1 MRPYFIHIRP
11 SNVQNNCKGGKTIA
25 VVGDEDNGYKW
36 GIAHCSIND
45 NYDKSKGRSLATG
58 RAFEKKTQ
66 MNFPD
71 DIRTVKQAEAHIRQL
86 FTQV

>member
-1 MRPYFIHIRP
+1 MHPYFIHIRP

-25 VVGDEDNGYKW
+25 VLGDEDIPYVYGV
-36 GIAHCSIND
+36 AHCSDND

-58 RAFEKKTQ
+58 RAFEKKTRLH
-66 MNFPD
+66 FPD
-71 DIRTVKQAEAHIRQL
+71 DIQSMKQAESYVRQL